1 MNLFIYRVE
10 GKALIGRGVTALF
23 LIFYLNLILVFRI
36 IVKAQR
42 LESVTHKRNVGIFYL
57 DL

>member
-1 MNLFIYRVE
+1 M
-10 GKALIGRGVTALF
+10 GGGGVTALF
-23 LIFYLNLILVFRI
+23 LIFYLNLILAFRI

-42 LESVTHKRNVGIFYL
+42 LESVTHKRNVGINDL